1 MIVCNKVDKEN
12 EREVTKKELKDWCDS
27 QNLPFFETSAKDCNN
42 YIKFSESSHINFFFK
57 KKNQS
62 TFFSY

>member
-42 YIKFSESSHINFFFK
+42 YIKFSESSHINFFF
-57 KKNQS
+57 
-62 TFFSY
+62 